1 MWIACTPRARAW
13 LSTVGQYVDILAESA
28 SGELRLL
35 VPTNDVR
42 DPEITILVPALNEEI
57 TIAQFIEWCQAGMR
71 TSGAIGEILIVDS
84 STDRTAEICVAGGA
98 RVLKVPKRGLG
109 RAYIDAIPFIR
120 GRFVIMG
127 DADCTYDFRNIR
139 PFVDAFRS
147 GAEFVMGSRFKGS
160 IEAGAMPALHRYFG
174 TPLTTFILNV
184 MFGSRFSDIHCGMR
198 GITRDALERMD
209 MRSQGWEYASE
220 MVLRSVHM
228 QLKTTEVPIRFLKD
242 PEGRL
247 SHMKR
252 RGWLE
257 PWRAGWYNLRAM
269 LVYGVNFFLVKPG
282 AVLLFAG
289 LAFMIPLSFGPVSIG
304 PLHLSLNTML
314 LAMAT
319 ATLGLSM
326 LLFGMVASI
335 LYDYSGRLQG
345 RIERAL
351 PYNRTLLACLL
362 IAALGVTATIPL
374 VHTYFANNFI
384 LPEIGVDT
392 HRAVMGLWLMI
403 ASFQMFIFSLM
414 VRALGAVLPPRSS
427 PVRDGAP
434 AAFSWT
440 KPTSH
445 KERRSPDPRR
455 RFE

>member
-1 MWIACTPRARAW
+1 MPA
-13 LSTVGQYVDILAESA
+13 GSA
-28 SGELRLL
+28 VSEIRLL
-35 VPTNDVR
+35 VPPNDVC
-42 DPEITILVPALNEEI
+42 DPEITILVPTLNEEI
-57 TIAQFIEWCQAGMR
+57 TITEFLDWCQEGIR
-71 TSGAIGEILIVDS
+71 TSGAVVEILIVDS
-84 STDRTAEICVAGGA
+84 STDRTAEVSLAKGA
-98 RVLKVPKRGLG
+98 RVLKTPTRGLG
-109 RAYIDAIPFIR
+109 RAYLDAISFIR

-139 PFVDAFRS
+139 PFIEAFRS

-160 IEAGAMPALHRYFG
+160 IEPGAMPALHRYFG
-174 TPLTTFILNV
+174 IPLTTFILNV

-228 QLKTTEVPIRFLKD
+228 QLKTAEVPIQFMKD
-242 PEGRL
+242 REGRL

-252 RGWLE
+252 RGWRE
-257 PWRAGWYNLRAM
+257 PWRAGWRNLRAM
-269 LVYGVNFFLVKPG
+269 LIYGVNFFLVKPG
-282 AVLLFAG
+282 AVLLFVG
-289 LAFMIPLSFGPVSIG
+289 LALMIPLSFGPATIG
-304 PLHLSLNTML
+304 PLHISLNTML
-314 LAMAT
+314 LAMSV

-326 LLFGMVASI
+326 VLFGVVASI
-335 LYDYSGRLQG
+335 LYDYSGHLQG

-351 PYNRTLLACLL
+351 PYNRTFLACLL
-362 IAALGVTATIPL
+362 VAALGVVSTFPL
-374 VHTYFANNFI
+374 VHTYVVNDFV

-414 VRALGAVLPPRSS
+414 VRALGAVLPPRST
-427 PVRDGAP
+427 P
-434 AAFSWT
+434 AHGSSAASSRT
-440 KPTSH
+440 PSQQQH
-445 KERRSPDPRR
+445 RSPDRRR